1 MQVRM
6 NVNRHVDMVKCN
18 VCTRIE
24 VPSQTK
30 LMAFGTPRVA
40 DNNGG
45 WAWGMKGWNMDEQNN
60 FHYWN
65 KRLYI
70 TRGLVSILELVHVW
84 AKGGGLLFS
93 IDEGSTYLT
102 TKFTLL
108 NVFISSLAS
117 FTPSECNI
125 DLIIGD
131 ELLVLRIGGGT
142 YPLHVLLP
150 DLARPTTHLLV
161 NHGELDH
168 VVGNVYWQ
176 CAEGAKQLVVELEHY
191 FFAPEV
197 M

>member
-1 MQVRM
+1 M
-6 NVNRHVDMVKCN
+6 
-18 VCTRIE
+18 
-24 VPSQTK
+24 S
-30 LMAFGTPRVA
+30 
-40 DNNGG
+40 
-45 WAWGMKGWNMDEQNN
+45 
-60 FHYWN
+60 
-65 KRLYI
+65 KR
-70 TRGLVSILELVHVW
+70 
-84 AKGGGLLFS
+84 GGGLLFS

-168 VVGNVYWQ
+168 VVGNVY
-176 CAEGAKQLVVELEHY
+176 
-191 FFAPEV
+191 
-197 M
+197 